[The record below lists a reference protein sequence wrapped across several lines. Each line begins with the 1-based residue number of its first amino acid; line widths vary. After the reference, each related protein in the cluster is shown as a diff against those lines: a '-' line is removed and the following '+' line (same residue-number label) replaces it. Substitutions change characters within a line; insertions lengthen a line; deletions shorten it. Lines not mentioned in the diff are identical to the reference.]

1 MEEEENGSD
10 VSDEDED
17 ELDEEY
23 EDRKEPKSVEE
34 LKIRAFHLSEKKNR
48 KKTLIQE
55 RNQQQ
60 GMLCFCNL
68 MSKSRSQIK

>member
-10 VSDEDED
+10 ASDEDDD

-34 LKIRAFHLSEKKNR
+34 LKIRAFHLSEKKSR

-60 GMLCFCNL
+60 GNFI
-68 MSKSRSQIK
+68 QVV

>member
-1 MEEEENGSD
+1 MEEEENVSD
-10 VSDEDED
+10 GSDEDED
-17 ELDEEY
+17 EFEEDY

-60 GMLCFCNL
+60 GMLCFCYM